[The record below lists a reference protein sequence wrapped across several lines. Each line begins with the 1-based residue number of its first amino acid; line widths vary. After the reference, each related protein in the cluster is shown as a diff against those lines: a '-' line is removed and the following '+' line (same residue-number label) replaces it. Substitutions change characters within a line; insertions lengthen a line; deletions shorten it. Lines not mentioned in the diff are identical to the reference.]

1 MAKNKYIDYT
11 NDQLENL
18 INEIYAGSISASVL
32 PVDLYHA
39 INARLLDAVWKG
51 FGGSSSDFVDG
62 SADKLLVQ
70 YYEHNIAV
78 FSGAKTFQQVKDMSN
93 AVFKPDGYKRDF
105 SDFKKLIT
113 GDGFHDGIFRTYNVN
128 WLRTEYDTA
137 FATAQMGRQWNEYVA
152 DAETFPLLK
161 YVTVHDERV
170 RHDHKAFD
178 GVTLPIGHS
187 FWNTH
192 TPPNGFNCRCR
203 LIQLSEFDEYTIT
216 DDGDVKNLPD
226 PDQKLFEFNPGKD
239 GYIFDESKHPYSVK
253 VGERFKVAQ
262 SVNFGFPT
270 PPKPVDPL
278 PTPKIPK
285 TIKKKTQP
293 KTTAELIDTI
303 TNGSDVEFAI
313 GKMFNDGLKRSIKK
327 FDFDFGTFPVDEWKM
342 KLKTIDNLTTDYNL
356 SHLVRDEIGTIKF
369 KGGVSYYGRIVSSG
383 GGKWIDEID
392 FGKKTDTVERV
403 FDSKSTKWR
412 SKSRVDAENIPVAT
426 IVHEFAHVICVDHS
440 KAWADTTI
448 NAFWGELSGAKR
460 RYNARMKKIRLDRTL
475 TPDEKMEKLQFE
487 YLGNYSGTNANEFMA
502 EGFTEYKLSSNPSPV
517 AVEIGQLIDRYFKK
531 GK

>member
-1 MAKNKYIDYT
+1 MAKNKYIDFS
-11 NDQLENL
+11 NDQLELL
-18 INEIYAGSISASVL
+18 INEIYSGSISASVL

-39 INARLLDAVWKG
+39 INSRLLDAVWNG
-51 FGGSSSDFVDG
+51 FGGTSKSFADG
-62 SADKLLVQ
+62 SPDKLLAQ

-78 FSGAKTFQQVKDMSN
+78 FSGAKTFQQVKDMS
-93 AVFKPDGYKRDF
+93 AGVFRPDGYKRDF

-161 YVTVHDERV
+161 YITVHDERV

-178 GVTLPIGHS
+178 GVTLPIGHA
-187 FWNTH
+187 FWDTH

-203 LIQLSEFDEYTIT
+203 MIQLSEFDEYTIT
-216 DDGDVKNLPD
+216 PDGDVKNLPK
-226 PDQKLFEFNPGKD
+226 PDQPLFEFNPGKH
-239 GYIFDESKHPYSVK
+239 GIIFDETKHPYSVK

-278 PTPKIPK
+278 PTPKLPK
-285 TIKKKTQP
+285 TIKKKSQP
-293 KTTAELIDTI
+293 KTTAELIDAI
-303 TNGSDVEFAI
+303 GNGSDVEFAI
-313 GKMFNDGLKRSIKK
+313 GKMFNDGLKRTIKK
-327 FDFDFGTFPVDEWKM
+327 FDFDFATFPVPEWKM
-342 KLKTIDNLTTDYNL
+342 KLNAINDLTENYNL

-369 KGGVSYYGRIVSSG
+369 KGGGSYYGRISSTMSG
-383 GGKWIDEID
+383 RSIDEID
-392 FGKKTDTVERV
+392 FGKKTDTSARV
-403 FDSKSTKWR
+403 YDVNSDR
-412 SKSRVDAENIPVAT
+412 YRQKSRVDTENIPVAT

-440 KAWADTTI
+440 KAWADPTI
-448 NAFWGELSGAKR
+448 NAFWTELSGVKR
-460 RYNARMKKIRLDRTL
+460 RYNARMKQIRLNRTL
-475 TPDEKMEKLQFE
+475 TSAEKMQELQFE
-487 YLGNYSGTNANEFMA
+487 YLGGYSGTNANEFMA

-517 AVEIGQLIDRYFKK
+517 AVEIGNLIDKYFKK
-531 GK
+531 